1 MFSGAR
7 AGPSMAGFGRIAHRH
22 GSGRTGES
30 LVTGVSP
37 RRAAF
42 SLDVMPGAH
51 DHGAILDR
59 PGPHRMGRSWL
70 CITRLEAVE
79 RRVLAG
85 RVRSGLTDLD
95 AMWPARP
102 EQGTSRPRPA

>member
-1 MFSGAR
+1 
-7 AGPSMAGFGRIAHRH
+7 MAGFGRCAHRH
-22 GSGRTGES
+22 GSGRTCET

-37 RRAAF
+37 RRAAL
-42 SLDVMPGAH
+42 SLGIMPGAH
-51 DHGAILDR
+51 DHGTILDR

-70 CITRLEAVE
+70 CIARLEAVD
-79 RRVLAG
+79 RTVPAG
-85 RVRSGLTDLD
+85 RVRRGLTDLD